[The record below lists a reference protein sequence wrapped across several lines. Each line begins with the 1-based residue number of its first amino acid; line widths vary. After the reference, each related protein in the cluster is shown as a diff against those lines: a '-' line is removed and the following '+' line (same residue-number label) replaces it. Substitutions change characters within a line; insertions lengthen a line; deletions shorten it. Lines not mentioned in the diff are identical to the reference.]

1 MDKHLHR
8 GGAEPVNPQLHDEFI
23 ALCALFYSGE
33 ISDEEW
39 ALLQV
44 HLAYCDSCRSTFEQ
58 YKQIAKDMIP
68 AMAASAAAELKT
80 APVESAQSF
89 DEAERRLMSSLHVV
103 SNQPKPPLSKKPSWR
118 LTLGGLAACFLVLV
132 AFASVRFVRSRRNQ
146 PTLTDAS
153 IPAARPP
160 ASPQATAADEQHQHE
175 HELEQSRQQIAELQ
189 RRLAAVEAHTVD
201 SNGAIETLRHQL
213 QAEETQREQIASDRD
228 VLSKQL
234 VAAQADIET
243 LGAKLTS
250 AAAGTDQQ
258 TGRVAMLEA
267 KVQSLNVSLEEAD
280 TSLNDKDRM
289 LALDKDFLSH
299 DRDIRD
305 LIGARNLYIAD
316 IFDTTETGKTAKPFG
331 RIFYTKDSSLVF
343 YGFDLEKQAGPE
355 RDAAFQVWGSGSDRQ
370 PVSLGLFYQDDSHNR
385 WVLRCND
392 PKSLARLNMVFVT
405 VEPPG
410 GSTKPTGKRLL
421 RAYLQIAS
429 NHP

>member
-1 MDKHLHR
+1 M
-8 GGAEPVNPQLHDEFI
+8 NPQLHDEFV

-58 YKQIAKDMIP
+58 YKQIAEDVIP
-68 AMAASAAAELKT
+68 AMAASAAAESEG
-80 APVESAQSF
+80 APVESALSL
-89 DEAERRLMSSLHVV
+89 DEAERRLMESLHVV
-103 SNQPKPPLSKKPSWR
+103 SNQPKPPSAEKSSSR

-132 AFASVRFVRSRRNQ
+132 AFASVHFARNRTNQ
-146 PTLTDAS
+146 SALSAPSL
-153 IPAARPP
+153 PMARPP
-160 ASPQATAADEQHQHE
+160 VSTKDTAADDQHQ
-175 HELEQSRQQIAELQ
+175 HELEQSRQQIAELE
-189 RRLAAVEAHTVD
+189 RKLTAAETRTASTND
-201 SNGAIETLRHQL
+201 AIATLQHQL
-213 QAEETQREQIASDRD
+213 LAEEAQREQIASDRD
-228 VLSKQL
+228 ALSKQL
-234 VAAQADIET
+234 VTAQMDIQT

-250 AAAGTDQQ
+250 AAAGEGQQ
-258 TGRVAMLEA
+258 TERVAMLQA
-267 KVQSLNVSLEEAD
+267 KVQSLNVSLDEAD
-280 TSLNDKDRM
+280 TALNDKDRM

-343 YGFDLEKQAGPE
+343 YGFDLEKQAGLE
-355 RDAAFQVWGSGSDRQ
+355 RDAAFQVWGSGSDRP
-370 PVSLGLFYQDDSHNR
+370 PVSLGLFYQDDSHKR

-392 PKSLARLNMVFVT
+392 PKTLARLNMVFVT

>member
-1 MDKHLHR
+1 
-8 GGAEPVNPQLHDEFI
+8 VNPQLHDEFI

-44 HLAYCDSCRSTFEQ
+44 HLAYCDSCRNNFEQ
-58 YKQIAKDMIP
+58 YKQIAKDVIP
-68 AMAASAAAELKT
+68 TMAGSVAAESK
-80 APVESAQSF
+80 AEPIESASSF
-89 DEAERRLMSSLHVV
+89 DAAEQRMMNSLHVV
-103 SNQPKPPLSKKPSWR
+103 SSQPKLPVQAKSSRR
-118 LTLGGLAACFLVLV
+118 LALGAVAACFLVLV
-132 AFASVRFVRSRRNQ
+132 AAASVHFAGIRKDQSA
-146 PTLTDAS
+146 LTTPSLRVAK
-153 IPAARPP
+153 PP
-160 ASPQATAADEQHQHE
+160 VSSNDTAADDQQQHE
-175 HELEQSRQQIAELQ
+175 LDQSRQQIAELQ
-189 RRLAAVEAHTVD
+189 QRLAAVEAHTVD
-201 SNGAIETLRHQL
+201 SNGAIATLRKQL
-213 QAEETQREQIASDRD
+213 QAEQTQREQIASDRD
-228 VLSKQL
+228 ALSKQL
-234 VAAQADIET
+234 ATAQTDIQT

-250 AAAGTDQQ
+250 AGAGADQQ
-258 TGRVAMLEA
+258 TERVATLEA
-267 KVQSLNVSLEEAD
+267 KVQALNVSLDEAD
-280 TSLNDKDRM
+280 NALNDKERM

-316 IFDTTETGKTAKPFG
+316 IFDTTESGKTAKPFG

-343 YGFDLEKQAGPE
+343 YGFDLEKQGGLE
-355 RDAAFQVWGSGSDRQ
+355 RDAAFQVWGSGSDRS

-392 PKSLARLNMVFVT
+392 PKTLARLNMVFVT

>member
-1 MDKHLHR
+1 M
-8 GGAEPVNPQLHDEFI
+8 NPQLHHEFI
-23 ALCALFYSGE
+23 AFCALFYSGE

-44 HLAYCDSCRSTFEQ
+44 HLAYCHSCRSTFEQ
-58 YKQIAKDMIP
+58 YKQIATDVIP
-68 AMAASAAAELKT
+68 AMAASAAGESKAVS
-80 APVESAQSF
+80 VESASSL
-89 DEAERRLMSSLHVV
+89 EAAEQRLMNSLHVV
-103 SNQPKPPLSKKPSWR
+103 SRQPKPSVPEKSSRR
-118 LTLGGLAACFLVLV
+118 LVLGGLAACFLALM
-132 AFASVRFVRSRRNQ
+132 AYASGHFAGSRKNQ
-146 PTLTDAS
+146 SALTTPSLPMAKPPVSSNDA
-153 IPAARPP
+153 
-160 ASPQATAADEQHQHE
+160 AADHQHQD
-175 HELEQSRQQIAELQ
+175 ELEQSRRQIAELQ
-189 RRLAAVEAHTVD
+189 QRLAAAEAHADD
-201 SNGAIETLRHQL
+201 SSGAIATLRKQL

-234 VAAQADIET
+234 VTAQTDIQT

-250 AAAGTDQQ
+250 AAAGSDQQ
-258 TGRVAMLEA
+258 SGRVAMLEA
-267 KVQSLNVSLEEAD
+267 KVQALNVSLDEAD
-280 TSLNDKDRM
+280 NALNDKDRM

-331 RIFYTKDSSLVF
+331 RIFYTKNSSLVF
-343 YGFDLEKQAGPE
+343 YGFDLEKQAGLE
-355 RDAAFQVWGSGSDRQ
+355 RDASFQVWGSGSDRP

-385 WVLRCND
+385 WVLRCSD

>member
-1 MDKHLHR
+1 
-8 GGAEPVNPQLHDEFI
+8 VNPQLHDEFI

-58 YKQIAKDMIP
+58 YEQIAKDVIP
-68 AMAASAAAELKT
+68 SMAASAAVESKG
-80 APVESAQSF
+80 APVESASSL
-89 DEAERRLMSSLHVV
+89 DEAERRLMNRLHVV
-103 SNQPKPPLSKKPSWR
+103 SIESKPSVPEKSSRR
-118 LTLGGLAACFLVLV
+118 LILGVLAACFSILV
-132 AFASVRFVRSRRNQ
+132 AFASVHFARSRRNQ
-146 PTLTDAS
+146 PTVTVAS
-153 IPAARPP
+153 IPTARTSVLRKDKS
-160 ASPQATAADEQHQHE
+160 ANEQDQR
-175 HELEQSRQQIAELQ
+175 ELEQSKQQIAELQ
-189 RRLAAVEAHTVD
+189 RRLAAAEAHTVD
-201 SNGAIETLRHQL
+201 SNEAIATLRHQL

-228 VLSKQL
+228 ALSKQL
-234 VAAQADIET
+234 ITTQTDIQT

-250 AAAGTDQQ
+250 ASASTDQQ
-258 TGRVAMLEA
+258 AGRFAMLQA
-267 KVQSLNVSLEEAD
+267 KVQSLNVSLDEAN
-280 TSLNDKDRM
+280 TALNDKERM

-343 YGFDLEKQAGPE
+343 YGFDLEKQAGLE
-355 RDAAFQVWGSGSDRQ
+355 RDASFQVWGSGSDRP

-385 WVLRCND
+385 WVLRCSD

>member
-1 MDKHLHR
+1 
-8 GGAEPVNPQLHDEFI
+8 VNPQLHDEFI

-58 YKQIAKDMIP
+58 YKQIAKDVIP
-68 AMAASAAAELKT
+68 SMAASAAVESKG
-80 APVESAQSF
+80 APVESASSL
-89 DEAERRLMSSLHVV
+89 DEAERRLMNRLHVV
-103 SNQPKPPLSKKPSWR
+103 SNESKPSVPEKSSRR
-118 LTLGGLAACFLVLV
+118 LILGVLAACFSILV
-132 AFASVRFVRSRRNQ
+132 AFASVHFARTRRDQ
-146 PTLTDAS
+146 PTVTVAS
-153 IPAARPP
+153 IPTARTSVLRKDTS
-160 ASPQATAADEQHQHE
+160 ANEQDQ
-175 HELEQSRQQIAELQ
+175 HELEQSKQQIAELQ
-189 RRLAAVEAHTVD
+189 RRLAAAEAHTVD
-201 SNGAIETLRHQL
+201 SNEAIATLRHQL
-213 QAEETQREQIASDRD
+213 QAEETQRKQIASDRD
-228 VLSKQL
+228 ALSKQL
-234 VAAQADIET
+234 ITTQTDIQT

-250 AAAGTDQQ
+250 ASASTDQQ
-258 TGRVAMLEA
+258 AGRFAMLQA
-267 KVQSLNVSLEEAD
+267 KVQSLNVSLDEAN
-280 TSLNDKDRM
+280 TALNDKERM

-343 YGFDLEKQAGPE
+343 YGFDLEKQAGLE
-355 RDAAFQVWGSGSDRQ
+355 RDASFQVWGSGSDRP

-385 WVLRCND
+385 WVLRCSD

>member
-1 MDKHLHR
+1 
-8 GGAEPVNPQLHDEFI
+8 VNPQLHDEFV
-23 ALCALFYSGE
+23 ALGALFYSGE

-44 HLAYCDSCRSTFEQ
+44 HLAYCDSCRNTFEQ
-58 YKQIAKDMIP
+58 YKQITKDVIP
-68 AMAASAAAELKT
+68 VMAAAAAESGA
-80 APVESAQSF
+80 APVESASSF
-89 DEAERRLMSSLHVV
+89 VEAERRLLNGIRVV
-103 SNQPKPPLSKKPSWR
+103 TSQPKPSVPGKSSRWLVLR
-118 LTLGGLAACFLVLV
+118 GLVACLLVLV
-132 AFASVRFVRSRRNQ
+132 VVAGVHFARNRNKQ
-146 PTLTDAS
+146 SALTAPS
-153 IPAARPP
+153 LPAAKPS
-160 ASPQATAADEQHQHE
+160 ASLKNAVADAQHQD
-175 HELEQSRQQIAELQ
+175 ELEQSRQQITQLEQ
-189 RRLAAVEAHTVD
+189 RLAVVEAHTVE
-201 SNGAIETLRHQL
+201 SNGAVATLRKQL
-213 QAEETQREQIASDRD
+213 QAEETEREQIASDRD
-228 VLSKQL
+228 ALSKQL
-234 VAAQADIET
+234 VAAQTDIQT

-250 AAAGTDQQ
+250 AAAGADQQ
-258 TGRVAMLEA
+258 AGRVALLEA
-267 KVQSLNVSLEEAD
+267 KVQALNVSLDEAD
-280 TSLNDKDRM
+280 TALNDKDRM

-343 YGFDLEKQAGPE
+343 YGFDLEKQRGLE
-355 RDAAFQVWGSGSDRQ
+355 RDASFQVWGSGSDRS

-392 PKSLARLNMVFVT
+392 PKTLARLSTVFVT

-410 GSTKPTGKRLL
+410 GSSKPTGKPLL

>member
-1 MDKHLHR
+1 M
-8 GGAEPVNPQLHDEFI
+8 NPQLHDEFI

-44 HLAYCDSCRSTFEQ
+44 HLAYCDSCRNNFEQ
-58 YKQIAKDMIP
+58 YKQIAKDVIP
-68 AMAASAAAELKT
+68 TMAGSVAAESK
-80 APVESAQSF
+80 AVPIESASSF
-89 DEAERRLMSSLHVV
+89 DAAEQRLMNSLHVV
-103 SNQPKPPLSKKPSWR
+103 SRQPKPPIQAKSSRR
-118 LTLGGLAACFLVLV
+118 LALGAVAACFLVLL
-132 AFASVRFVRSRRNQ
+132 AAASVHFAGIRKDQSARTTPSPPMAKPPVSSNG
-146 PTLTDAS
+146 
-153 IPAARPP
+153 AA
-160 ASPQATAADEQHQHE
+160 ANDQHQN
-175 HELEQSRQQIAELQ
+175 ELEQSRRQIAELQ
-189 RRLAAVEAHTVD
+189 QRLATAETHTTD
-201 SNGAIETLRHQL
+201 SNGVIATLSKQL
-213 QAEETQREQIASDRD
+213 QTEETQREQIASDRD

-234 VAAQADIET
+234 VAAQADIQT

-250 AAAGTDQQ
+250 ATAGSDQQ
-258 TGRVAMLEA
+258 SGRVAMLEA
-267 KVQSLNVSLEEAD
+267 KVQALNVSLDEAD
-280 TSLNDKDRM
+280 NALNDKDRM

-316 IFDTTETGKTAKPFG
+316 IFDTTESGKTAKPFG

-343 YGFDLEKQAGPE
+343 YGFDLEKQGGLE
-355 RDAAFQVWGSGSDRQ
+355 RNAAFQVWGSGSDRS

-392 PKSLARLNMVFVT
+392 PKTLSRLNMVFVT

>member
-58 YKQIAKDMIP
+58 YKQISKDVIP
-68 AMAASAAAELKT
+68 AMAVSAAELKT
-80 APVESAQSF
+80 TPVESAQSF
-89 DEAERRLMSSLHVV
+89 DEAEQRLMRSLHVV
-103 SNQPKPPLSKKPSWR
+103 SGQTTPSVPEKSSGR
-118 LTLGGLAACFLVLV
+118 LALGGLAACFLALAV
-132 AFASVRFVRSRRNQ
+132 FASVHFVRSRRNQ
-146 PTLTDAS
+146 PTLTAAS

-160 ASPQATAADEQHQHE
+160 VSPQDTAADDQHQ
-175 HELEQSRQQIAELQ
+175 HELEQSRQQIEELQ
-189 RRLAAVEAHTVD
+189 QRLAAADAHTVD

-234 VAAQADIET
+234 VAAQADIQT

-250 AAAGTDQQ
+250 ASAGADQH
-258 TGRVAMLEA
+258 TERVAMLEA
-267 KVQSLNVSLEEAD
+267 KVQSLNVSLDEAD
-280 TSLNDKDRM
+280 TALNDKNRM

-316 IFDTTETGKTAKPFG
+316 IFDTTETGRTAKPFG

-343 YGFDLEKQAGPE
+343 YGFDLEKQTGLE
-355 RDAAFQVWGSGSDRQ
+355 RDAAFQVWGSGSDRP

-421 RAYLQIAS
+421 RAYLQIPS

>member
-1 MDKHLHR
+1 
-8 GGAEPVNPQLHDEFI
+8 VNPQLHDEFV

-44 HLAYCDSCRSTFEQ
+44 HLAYCESCRNTFEQ
-58 YKQIAKDMIP
+58 YKQISKDVIP
-68 AMAASAAAELKT
+68 AMAAAAIEPKT
-80 APVESAQSF
+80 VPVESASSL
-89 DEAERRLMSSLHVV
+89 DEAERRLMNNLHVV
-103 SNQPKPPLSKKPSWR
+103 SSQPKPPSREKTSWR
-118 LTLGGLAACFLVLV
+118 LALGGLAACFLVLV
-132 AFASVRFVRSRRNQ
+132 AFASVHFIRGKKNQ
-146 PTLTDAS
+146 TALTAPS
-153 IPAARPP
+153 IPTARPSVP
-160 ASPQATAADEQHQHE
+160 AKDTTADERHQHA
-175 HELEQSRQQIAELQ
+175 LEQSRQQIAELQ
-189 RRLAAVEAHTVD
+189 QQLAAAEAHTIG
-201 SNGAIETLRHQL
+201 SNGAIVTLQKQL

-228 VLSKQL
+228 ALSKQL
-234 VAAQADIET
+234 VTAQSDIQT

-250 AAAGTDQQ
+250 AAAGAGQQ
-258 TGRVAMLEA
+258 TGQIAMLEA
-267 KVQSLNVSLEEAD
+267 KVQSLNVSLDESNTA
-280 TSLNDKDRM
+280 LNDKDRM

-343 YGFDLEKQAGPE
+343 YGFDLEKQAGLE
-355 RDAAFQVWGSGSDRQ
+355 RNAAFQVWGSGSDRP
-370 PVSLGLFYQDDSHNR
+370 PVSLGLFYQDDSHKR

-392 PKSLARLNMVFVT
+392 PKTLARLNMVFVT

-410 GSTKPTGKRLL
+410 GSNKPTGKPLL

>member
-1 MDKHLHR
+1 
-8 GGAEPVNPQLHDEFI
+8 VNPQLHDEFI

-44 HLAYCDSCRSTFEQ
+44 HLAYCDSCRNNFEQ
-58 YKQIAKDMIP
+58 YKQIAKDVIP
-68 AMAASAAAELKT
+68 TMAGSVAAESK
-80 APVESAQSF
+80 AEPIESASSF
-89 DEAERRLMSSLHVV
+89 DAAEQRMMNSLHVV
-103 SNQPKPPLSKKPSWR
+103 SSQPKLPVQAKSSRR
-118 LTLGGLAACFLVLV
+118 LALGAVAACFLVLV
-132 AFASVRFVRSRRNQ
+132 AAASVHFAGIRKDQSA
-146 PTLTDAS
+146 LTTPSLRVAK
-153 IPAARPP
+153 PP
-160 ASPQATAADEQHQHE
+160 VSSNDTAADDQQQHE
-175 HELEQSRQQIAELQ
+175 LDQSRQQIAELQ
-189 RRLAAVEAHTVD
+189 QRLAAVEAHTVD
-201 SNGAIETLRHQL
+201 SNGAIATLRKQL
-213 QAEETQREQIASDRD
+213 QAEQTQREQIASDRD
-228 VLSKQL
+228 ALSKQL
-234 VAAQADIET
+234 ATAQTDIQT

-250 AAAGTDQQ
+250 AGAGADQQ
-258 TGRVAMLEA
+258 TERVATLEA
-267 KVQSLNVSLEEAD
+267 KVQALNVSLDEAD
-280 TSLNDKDRM
+280 NALNDKERM

-316 IFDTTETGKTAKPFG
+316 IFDTTESGKTAKQFG

-343 YGFDLEKQAGPE
+343 YGFDLEKQGGLE
-355 RDAAFQVWGSGSDRQ
+355 RDAAFQVWGSGSDRS

-392 PKSLARLNMVFVT
+392 PKTLARLNMVFVT

>member
-1 MDKHLHR
+1 M
-8 GGAEPVNPQLHDEFI
+8 NPQLHDEFV

-58 YKQIAKDMIP
+58 YKQIAKDVIP
-68 AMAASAAAELKT
+68 AMAASAAGESKA
-80 APVESAQSF
+80 APVESASSL
-89 DEAERRLMSSLHVV
+89 DDAEQRLMKSLHVV
-103 SNQPKPPLSKKPSWR
+103 SSQPAPSVPERSSWR
-118 LTLGGLAACFLVLV
+118 LVLGGLAACFLLLV
-132 AFASVRFVRSRRNQ
+132 AFASVHFARGKKNQ
-146 PTLTDAS
+146 TALTAPS
-153 IPAARPP
+153 IPTARPSVP
-160 ASPQATAADEQHQHE
+160 VKDATADVQHQHE
-175 HELEQSRQQIAELQ
+175 LAESQQLITRLQ
-189 RRLAAVEAHTVD
+189 QRLAAAEAHALD
-201 SNGAIETLRHQL
+201 SNGAAATLRKQL
-213 QAEETQREQIASDRD
+213 QVEEAEREQIASDRD
-228 VLSKQL
+228 ALSKQL
-234 VAAQADIET
+234 VTAQSDIQT

-250 AAAGTDQQ
+250 AAAGADQQ

-267 KVQSLNVSLEEAD
+267 KVQALNVSLDEAD
-280 TSLNDKDRM
+280 TALNDKDRM

-343 YGFDLEKQAGPE
+343 YGFDLEKQRGLE
-355 RDAAFQVWGSGSDRQ
+355 RDAAFQVWGSGSDRP

-392 PKSLARLNMVFVT
+392 PKTLARLNMVFVT

-410 GSTKPTGKRLL
+410 GSNKPTGKPLL

>member
-1 MDKHLHR
+1 
-8 GGAEPVNPQLHDEFI
+8 VNPQLHHEFI
-23 ALCALFYSGE
+23 AFCALFYSGE

-44 HLAYCDSCRSTFEQ
+44 HLAYCHSCRSTFEQ
-58 YKQIAKDMIP
+58 YKQIATDVIP
-68 AMAASAAAELKT
+68 AMAASAAGESKAVS
-80 APVESAQSF
+80 VESASSL
-89 DEAERRLMSSLHVV
+89 EAAEQRLMNSLHVV
-103 SNQPKPPLSKKPSWR
+103 SRQPKPSVPEKSSRR
-118 LTLGGLAACFLVLV
+118 LVLGGLAACFLALM
-132 AFASVRFVRSRRNQ
+132 AYASGHFAGSRKNQ
-146 PTLTDAS
+146 SALTTPSLPMAKPPVSSNDA
-153 IPAARPP
+153 
-160 ASPQATAADEQHQHE
+160 AADHQHQD
-175 HELEQSRQQIAELQ
+175 ELEQSRRQIAELQ
-189 RRLAAVEAHTVD
+189 QRLAAAEAHADD
-201 SNGAIETLRHQL
+201 SSGAIATLRKQL

-234 VAAQADIET
+234 VTAQTDIQT

-250 AAAGTDQQ
+250 AAAGSDQQ
-258 TGRVAMLEA
+258 SGRVAMLEA
-267 KVQSLNVSLEEAD
+267 KVQALNVSLDEAD
-280 TSLNDKDRM
+280 NALNDKDRM

-343 YGFDLEKQAGPE
+343 YGFDLEKQAGLEKP
-355 RDAAFQVWGSGSDRQ
+355 AAFQVWGSGSDRS
-370 PVSLGLFYQDDSHNR
+370 PVSLGLFYQDDSHKR

-392 PKSLARLNMVFVT
+392 PKTLTHLNMVFVT

>member
-1 MDKHLHR
+1 
-8 GGAEPVNPQLHDEFI
+8 VNPQLHDEFI

-44 HLAYCDSCRSTFEQ
+44 HLAYCDSCRNNFEQ
-58 YKQIAKDMIP
+58 YKQIVQDVIP
-68 AMAASAAAELKT
+68 TMAGSVAAGSKTVPIESASSLDAAE
-80 APVESAQSF
+80 Q
-89 DEAERRLMSSLHVV
+89 RLMNSLHVV
-103 SNQPKPPLSKKPSWR
+103 SSQPKPPMPEKSSRWLI
-118 LTLGGLAACFLVLV
+118 LGGLAACFLVLM
-132 AFASVRFVRSRRNQ
+132 AFVTVHFAGSRKNQ
-146 PTLTDAS
+146 LALTAPSLPMAKPPVSSNEDA
-153 IPAARPP
+153 AE
-160 ASPQATAADEQHQHE
+160 DQHQY
-175 HELEQSRQQIAELQ
+175 ELEQSRSQIAELQ
-189 RRLAAVEAHTVD
+189 QRVAAAEAHTDD
-201 SNGAIETLRHQL
+201 SNGAIAILRKQL
-213 QAEETQREQIASDRD
+213 QTEETQREQIAADRD
-228 VLSKQL
+228 TLSKQL
-234 VAAQADIET
+234 ATAQTDIQT

-250 AAAGTDQQ
+250 ATAGSDQQ
-258 TGRVAMLEA
+258 SGRVAMLEA
-267 KVQSLNVSLEEAD
+267 KVQALNVSLDEAD
-280 TSLNDKDRM
+280 NALNDKERM

-316 IFDTTETGKTAKPFG
+316 IFDTTESGKTAKPFG

-343 YGFDLEKQAGPE
+343 YGFDLEKQGGLE
-355 RDAAFQVWGSGSDRQ
+355 RDAAFQVWGSGSDRS

-385 WVLRCND
+385 WVLWCND
-392 PKSLARLNMVFVT
+392 PKTLARLNMVFVT

>member
-1 MDKHLHR
+1 M
-8 GGAEPVNPQLHDEFI
+8 NPQLHDEFV
-23 ALCALFYSGE
+23 AFCALFYSGE

-44 HLAYCDSCRSTFEQ
+44 HLAYCDSCRSIFEQ
-58 YKQIAKDMIP
+58 YEQVAKDVIP
-68 AMAASAAAELKT
+68 AMAASAAAESG
-80 APVESAQSF
+80 AASVESASSLE
-89 DEAERRLMSSLHVV
+89 DAERRLMNGLHVV
-103 SNQPKPPLSKKPSWR
+103 SNHPKPPVSEKSSWR
-118 LTLGGLAACFLVLV
+118 VVVGGLAACFLIFL
-132 AFASVRFVRSRRNQ
+132 AFASIHFASSKGKQ
-146 PTLTDAS
+146 STLTATS
-153 IPAARPP
+153 RPTARTFV
-160 ASPQATAADEQHQHE
+160 SPREKSANEQDQL
-175 HELEQSRQQIAELQ
+175 ELKQSRQQIADLQ
-189 RRLAAVEAHTVD
+189 RRLAAAEPPAVD
-201 SNGAIETLRHQL
+201 SNGAVATLRKQL
-213 QAEETQREQIASDRD
+213 QAEQTEREQIAADRD
-228 VLSKQL
+228 ALSKQL
-234 VAAQADIET
+234 VTAQTDIQT

-250 AAAGTDQQ
+250 ASAGADQQ
-258 TGRVAMLEA
+258 SGRVAMLEA
-267 KVQSLNVSLEEAD
+267 KVQAMNVSLNEAD
-280 TSLNDKDRM
+280 TALNDKDRM

-343 YGFDLEKQAGPE
+343 YGFDLEKQRGLE
-355 RDAAFQVWGSGSDRQ
+355 RDAAFQVWGSGSDRS

-392 PKSLARLNMVFVT
+392 PKTLARLNMVFVT

-410 GSTKPTGKRLL
+410 GSSKPTGKPLL

>member
-1 MDKHLHR
+1 
-8 GGAEPVNPQLHDEFI
+8 VNPQLHNEFV

-58 YKQIAKDMIP
+58 YRQIAKDLIP
-68 AMAASAAAELKT
+68 AMAGAAAAESGA
-80 APVESAQSF
+80 APVESASSLE
-89 DEAERRLMSSLHVV
+89 EAERRLINGLHVV
-103 SNQPKPPLSKKPSWR
+103 SNQPKPPAPEKSSWR
-118 LTLGGLAACFLVLV
+118 LLLGGLVACLLALV
-132 AFASVRFVRSRRNQ
+132 AFASVHFVRSRNNQ
-146 PTLTDAS
+146 SALTAPSLPTVRALVSPKDAV
-153 IPAARPP
+153 
-160 ASPQATAADEQHQHE
+160 ADDQHQHE
-175 HELEQSRQQIAELQ
+175 LEESHQQVVQLQ
-189 RRLAAVEAHTVD
+189 QRLAAAEAHTVE
-201 SNGAIETLRHQL
+201 SNGAVAALRKQL
-213 QAEETQREQIASDRD
+213 QVEEAEREQIASDRD
-228 VLSKQL
+228 ALNKQL
-234 VAAQADIET
+234 VAAQTDIQT

-250 AAAGTDQQ
+250 AAAGSDQQ

-267 KVQSLNVSLEEAD
+267 KVQSLNVSLDEAD
-280 TSLNDKDRM
+280 TALNDKDRM

-316 IFDTTETGKTAKPFG
+316 IFDTTESGKTAKPFG

-343 YGFDLEKQAGPE
+343 YGFDLEKQGGLE
-355 RDAAFQVWGSGSDRQ
+355 RDAAFQVWGSGSDRP

-392 PKSLARLNMVFVT
+392 PKTLARLNMVFVT

>member
-1 MDKHLHR
+1 
-8 GGAEPVNPQLHDEFI
+8 VNPQLHEEFI

-58 YKQIAKDMIP
+58 FKQISNDVIP
-68 AMAASAAAELKT
+68 AMAASMAGESEE
-80 APVESAQSF
+80 APVESGSSLDA
-89 DEAERRLMSSLHVV
+89 AEQRLMNSLHVV
-103 SNQPKPPLSKKPSWR
+103 SNQPKPSVPEKSSRR
-118 LTLGGLAACFLVLV
+118 LVLGGLAACFLVFI
-132 AFASVRFVRSRRNQ
+132 AFASVHFAVSKKNQ
-146 PTLTDAS
+146 SALTTPNLPVAK
-153 IPAARPP
+153 PP
-160 ASPQATAADEQHQHE
+160 VSSNDTAANDQHQ
-175 HELEQSRQQIAELQ
+175 HELEQSRRQIAELQ
-189 RRLAAVEAHTVD
+189 QRLAAAEAHTDD
-201 SNGAIETLRHQL
+201 SNGAIATLRKQL
-213 QAEETQREQIASDRD
+213 QMEETQREQIATDRD
-228 VLSKQL
+228 TLSKQL
-234 VAAQADIET
+234 ATAQTDIQT

-250 AAAGTDQQ
+250 ATAGSDQQ
-258 TGRVAMLEA
+258 SGRVAMLEA
-267 KVQSLNVSLEEAD
+267 KVQALNVSLDEAD
-280 TSLNDKDRM
+280 NALNDKDRM

-343 YGFDLEKQAGPE
+343 YGFDLEKQAGLEKP
-355 RDAAFQVWGSGSDRQ
+355 AAFQVWGSGSDRS
-370 PVSLGLFYQDDSHNR
+370 PVSLGLFYQDDNHNR

-392 PKSLARLNMVFVT
+392 PKTLARLNMVFVT

-421 RAYLQIAS
+421 RAYLQIPS